1 MSIGILSLDTRFP
14 RIPGDV
20 GNPETWPFPVLI
32 RVVSGA
38 TPERVVMGR
47 AEGLLDDFAA
57 AARRLVAEGVDGI
70 VTTCGFLTLMQAD
83 LQNAVPVPVATSSLL
98 QVPLVARLLPPGRV
112 PGILTVSARS
122 LTEAH
127 LLAAGVDPATPVMG
141 TDGGREFSRVF
152 LGNETHLDVAAA
164 EDDVVSAA
172 KALVERHPE
181 VGAIVMECTNM
192 GPYAAAVREATGRPV
207 YDIVS
212 FVTWFR
218 QGLAPRTFRR

>member
-1 MSIGILSLDTRFP
+1 MTIGILSLDTRFP

-32 RVVSGA
+32 RVVPGA

-47 AEGLLDDFAA
+47 AEGLLEDFAA
-57 AARRLVAEGVDGI
+57 AARDLVAEGARGI

-83 LQNAVPVPVATSSLL
+83 LQKAVPVPVATSSLL
-98 QVPLVARLLPPGRV
+98 QVPLVARLLPPGQV

-122 LTEAH
+122 LTKAH

-141 TDGGREFSRVF
+141 TEGGREFSRVF
-152 LGNETHLDVAAA
+152 LGNETALDIAAA
-164 EDDVVSAA
+164 ETDVVGTAM
-172 KALVERHPE
+172 ALVADHPE
-181 VGAIVMECTNM
+181 VGAIVLECTNM
-192 GPYAAAVREATGRPV
+192 GPYAAAIGQATGRPV

-218 QGLAPRTFRR
+218 MGLSPQTFRR